1 MSLGVS
7 FEAYLRRRWDRQKD
21 VTTTSSRRRHDVLL
35 PGGRYAFTFAKKFVQ
50 KNSDNFKVSPHFDSL
65 CTNTP
70 PEEKVDIFTNFP
82 NNVDVTKCRNMSEV
96 KNIPSLANQELHF
109 MLFIN
114 KKVGVVIG
122 LPL

>member
-1 MSLGVS
+1 M
-7 FEAYLRRRWDRQKD
+7 FHLRRTCD
-21 VTTTSSRRRHDVLL
+21 VVGTDKKMSPRRRHYVLL
-35 PGGRYAFTFAKKFVQ
+35 PGGRYPFTFAKKFVQ

-70 PEEKVDIFTNFP
+70 PEQKVHIFTNFP

-122 LPL
+122 SLL